1 MFLGLLLACSKR
13 KEEGHTEMKRED
25 IANMLLSLMWETQL
39 EISSEKNIS

>member
-25 IANMLLSLMWETQL
+25 IANMLLSPNVGNTAG
-39 EISSEKNIS
+39 NIQ